1 MFKDRIK
8 ELREDND
15 LSLVQFAKKA
25 GISKTTVILYEA
37 GKQNPGRKT
46 IAKICDTFDVTEE
59 WLLDED
65 TAAAAMTE
73 KAETAHSS
81 AARKRKKKKQSKKP
95 AVKNTKGESKM
106 SKKSINRPMPP
117 MPFKTF
123 GKAGEQDDERKA
135 KANELKDNYKELLK
149 KYRQENMDAR
159 KTSVQN
165 RKDKQEQAF
174 DRFMEMQETFADFL
188 SENPL
193 VLPFAPM
200 YSIFPKKMMKQFM
213 EIERLS
219 NEFFKKQA
227 DNYADFC
234 EQRKNMFLEM
244 MASAVTKNEEPD
256 EKSEEPEEKDEAEE
270 KD

>member
-8 ELREDND
+8 ELCENND
-15 LSLVQFAKKA
+15 LSLVQFATMA
-25 GISKTTVILYEA
+25 GISKTTVSQYEA
-37 GKQNPGRKT
+37 GRQNPSRKT
-46 IAKICDTFDVTEE
+46 IEKICEAFGVTEE
-59 WLLDED
+59 WLLEEE
-65 TAAAAMTE
+65 TAAAAKTE
-73 KAETAHSS
+73 KAETAHTA
-81 AARKRKKKKQSKKP
+81 AARKRKKKKPSKKP

-106 SKKSINRPMPP
+106 SKKSINRPTPP

-219 NEFFKKQA
+219 NDFFRKQA
-227 DNYADFC
+227 DVYADFRA
-234 EQRKNMFLEM
+234 QRKSMLRDLF
-244 MASAVTKNEEPD
+244 AAGVTKNAESD
-256 EKSEEPEEKDEAEE
+256 DEAEE
-270 KD
+270 